1 LIDCGKNPAQAMWA
15 RCQDIDR
22 LAALM
27 CFIQL
32 ALWNIPAVVIVG
44 DTLANEEREVFYTPA
59 HYLGFW
65 DVRLKRDSRL
75 RAAELEA
82 EHEAIEL
89 LVDGAD
95 DVHSDNGSAQ
105 VQMRWIF

>member
-1 LIDCGKNPAQAMWA
+1 
-15 RCQDIDR
+15 
-22 LAALM
+22 M

-32 ALWNIPAVVIVG
+32 TLWNIPAVVVVG
-44 DTLANEEREVFYTPA
+44 DTLANEEREVFYTPS

-89 LVDGAD
+89 LVDDAD
-95 DVHSDNGSAQ
+95 DAHSDEKLAQ
-105 VQMRWIF
+105 IEMAWII